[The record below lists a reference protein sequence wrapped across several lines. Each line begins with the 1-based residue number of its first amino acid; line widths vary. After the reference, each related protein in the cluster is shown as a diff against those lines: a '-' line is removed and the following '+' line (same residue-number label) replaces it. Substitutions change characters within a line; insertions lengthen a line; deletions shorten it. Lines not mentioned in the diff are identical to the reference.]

1 MGGES
6 YRDAG
11 EAEWEKPFPVG
22 TELQQGSQA
31 IHLSGYGGRAAD
43 VRGRGRA
50 ESKQR
55 DLVEPVFVF
64 DLLRP
69 HGSPGWGCNLLE
81 D

>member
-1 MGGES
+1 MG
-6 YRDAG
+6 
-11 EAEWEKPFPVG
+11 AEP
-22 TELQQGSQA
+22 QQGSQA
-31 IHLSGYGGRAAD
+31 IHLSGYDGRAAD
-43 VRGRGRA
+43 ARGRGRA

-55 DLVEPVFVF
+55 DLTGPVFVF